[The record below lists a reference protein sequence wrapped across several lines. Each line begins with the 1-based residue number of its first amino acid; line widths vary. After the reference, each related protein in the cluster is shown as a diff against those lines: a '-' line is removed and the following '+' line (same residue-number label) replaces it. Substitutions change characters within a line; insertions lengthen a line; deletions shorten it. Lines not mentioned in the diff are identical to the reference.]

1 MNTVTARHNA
11 VVVLKNFFLLR
22 PVNGEQ
28 LGKMFWTLAL
38 ILFGFKIFV
47 QLSTMLWI
55 NIPQIIT
62 GLNVYQLLNILSIIF
77 MNMRDIYEMI
87 IEVIFIMM
95 IIDIYYGSLGRR
107 ISLRI
112 TLNFYYDCFVA
123 EDQVCAFCSGRN
135 IDFYSHLIRCRHSR
149 RSPYICG

>member
-1 MNTVTARHNA
+1 MNIVTARHNA

-38 ILFGFKIFV
+38 ILFGFKIFGAIIA
-47 QLSTMLWI
+47 TMLWI
-55 NIPQIIT
+55 KIPPEIIT
-62 GLNVYQLLNILSIIF
+62 GLNAYQLLNILSIIF

-95 IIDIYYGSLGRR
+95 IIDIYYR
-107 ISLRI
+107 I
-112 TLNFYYDCFVA
+112 
-123 EDQVCAFCSGRN
+123 
-135 IDFYSHLIRCRHSR
+135 IRAANKSADNA
-149 RSPYICG
+149 